1 MYLIIQSNLQ
11 CKLIFFIISRS
22 NEDSHSRGVT
32 SKKSFE
38 RNQKRSLVSLK
49 MCVISW
55 LIELMGGVFAVS
67 LVSLHNLGFHNLHYP
82 DCIIMTLIIPIVH
95 LMNDE
100 VTKGIIA
107 EEGWYQG
114 IRDLLGIY
122 VQVAPEQPTNHP

>member
-1 MYLIIQSNLQ
+1 MHH
-11 CKLIFFIISRS
+11 KLIYSIISRS
-22 NEDSHSRGVT
+22 NEDSYSRGVT
-32 SKKSFE
+32 SEKSFE
-38 RNQKRSLVSLK
+38 RNKKRSLVSLK

-82 DCIIMTLIIPIVH
+82 DCIIMTLIIPLVH

-122 VQVAPEQPTNHP
+122 VQVAPNQPTNRRHVPR

>member
-1 MYLIIQSNLQ
+1 MKTY
-11 CKLIFFIISRS
+11 FFIERS
-22 NEDSHSRGVT
+22 DEDSFSRGIT
-32 SKKSFE
+32 SQKCFE
-38 RNQKRSLVSLK
+38 RNKKRSLVSLK

-55 LIELMGGVFAVS
+55 LIELKIGVLAVS
-67 LVSLHNLGFHNLHYP
+67 MVSLHDLGFHNLHYP
-82 DCIIMTLIIPIVH
+82 DCIIISLIIPLVH

-122 VQVAPEQPTNHP
+122 VQVAPNQPTNRRHIPR

>member
-1 MYLIIQSNLQ
+1 MKYIIYFVIL
-11 CKLIFFIISRS
+11 RS
-22 NEDSHSRGVT
+22 NEDSYSRGIY
-32 SKKSFE
+32 SEKGYE
-38 RNQKRSLVSLK
+38 RNKKRSLVSLK

-55 LIELMGGVFAVS
+55 LIELVGGIFAVS
-67 LVSLHNLGFHNLHYP
+67 FVTLKNLGFQNVHYP
-82 DCIIMTLIIPIVH
+82 DCIIMTIIIPIVH

-122 VQVAPEQPTNHP
+122 VHLVPDQPTNRQ

>member
-1 MYLIIQSNLQ
+1 MQYNFIYS
-11 CKLIFFIISRS
+11 IISRS
-22 NEDSHSRGVT
+22 NEDSYSRGVT
-32 SKKSFE
+32 SEKSFE
-38 RNQKRSLVSLK
+38 RNKKRSLVSLK

-82 DCIIMTLIIPIVH
+82 DCIIMTLIIPLVH

-122 VQVAPEQPTNHP
+122 VQVVPNQQTNRQYVPP